1 MANNKIPDPYLDE
14 NEKKVQWVE
23 TEDWDYQTTFKVSD
37 TELKNDQ
44 AELIFDGLDTFAEIY
59 LNGNHFSKPI
69 ICFRQWIIPVKTYW

>member
-37 TELKNDQ
+37 AELKM
-44 AELIFDGLDTFAEIY
+44 I
-59 LNGNHFSKPI
+59 
-69 ICFRQWIIPVKTYW
+69 RQN

>member
-37 TELKNDQ
+37 AELKNDQ

-59 LNGNHFSKPI
+59 LNGKPLQQTNNM
-69 ICFRQWIIPVKTYW
+69 FRQWIIPVKTYW